1 MRTALAT
8 ARMISPLATCR
19 IAPRPARAL
28 LVRASSSASSAA
40 TASPAEAV
48 PRPSWDIR
56 LLYDGDCPLCLKEVN
71 FLRSRNQAGKVVF
84 VDIASPEYDPAQN
97 AGISFEQAMATI
109 HGVTAE
115 GRVYTGVEVFR
126 LVYEAV
132 GLGWVYAITKN
143 PAVLALANSV
153 YDVWAK
159 YRTQLTGREALEVLL
174 ERRKLEA
181 AGKASC
187 RTVDAA
193 TGDAKQCDL

>member
-8 ARMISPLATCR
+8 ARLASPLVTHR
-19 IAPRPARAL
+19 LAPLPTRFA
-28 LVRASSSASSAA
+28 LVRASSTPAS
-40 TASPAEAV
+40 TVSPAEAA

-56 LLYDGDCPLCLKEVN
+56 LLYDGDCPLCMKEVN
-71 FLRSRNQAGKVVF
+71 FLRGRNQAGKVLF
-84 VDIASPEYDPAQN
+84 VDIASPDYDPAQN
-97 AGISFEQAMATI
+97 AGVTFEQAMETI
-109 HGVTAE
+109 HGITAD
-115 GRVYTGVEVFR
+115 GRIYTGVEVFR

-143 PAVLALANSV
+143 PAVLALANKV

-174 ERRKLEA
+174 ERRRLDL

-187 RTVDAA
+187 RTVVDVA
-193 TGDAKQCDL
+193 TGSAKQCDL

>member
-1 MRTALAT
+1 MSGWCVGSERYG
-8 ARMISPLATCR
+8 SGQ
-19 IAPRPARAL
+19 
-28 LVRASSSASSAA
+28 AS
-40 TASPAEAV
+40 
-48 PRPSWDIR
+48 RPSWDIR
-56 LLYDGDCPLCLKEVN
+56 LLYDGECPLCLKEVN
-71 FLRSRNQAGKVVF
+71 FLRSRNQANKVDF
-84 VDIASPEYDPAQN
+84 VDIAGPDYSPADN
-97 AGISFEQAMATI
+97 AGISFERAMETI
-109 HGVTAE
+109 HGITFD

-143 PAVLALANSV
+143 PAVLAAANKV

-187 RTVDAA
+187 RTVEAGAA
-193 TGDAKQCDL
+193 QKCDV